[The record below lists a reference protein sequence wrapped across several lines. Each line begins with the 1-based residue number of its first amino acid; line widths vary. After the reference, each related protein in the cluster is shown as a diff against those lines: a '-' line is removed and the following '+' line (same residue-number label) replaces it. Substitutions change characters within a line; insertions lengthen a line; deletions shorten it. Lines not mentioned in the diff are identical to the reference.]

1 MLSNIQEW
9 INDRW
14 PVKEVWKAATEEEI
28 PGGSSYAYVFGSATL
43 FLFLLQIVTGV
54 WQIFYY
60 VPTTDHAY
68 QSLSYLRIS
77 VPFGWLIHGL
87 HYWGATV
94 MVILVAVHLSR
105 VYIWGGYKKPREL
118 TWLLGVFLLLFTMAM
133 SFTGAALPWD
143 ETGYWASEV
152 GTSIAGTTPMLGNIA
167 ESLLRGGA
175 KMGQLTLSRFFILH
189 VAIIPAI
196 LLAFIALHLV
206 AFRKKGS
213 VGPWEESKRKRS
225 GSFWPDQ
232 VFKDAFFFTII
243 LLALIALAAFLAPP
257 FSGPADP
264 IDTTFQPKPEWNFL
278 FLYQAIKA
286 FQGPWEPVGTI
297 GIPTVLFAFLFLL
310 PFFDK
315 NPERSPRK
323 RPIAMLIGLVIAGGI
338 TTLTISGYYSHPGAK
353 QNGATVAAASS
364 KPGKTASVETVV
376 AKQPELPPLSPAQK
390 AGAEKGAKVFA
401 TMGCTACHTVNGVGG
416 HVGPDLS
423 GEGLK
428 AHSIAWLMAQI
439 RNPKSHDPKTVMP
452 PFTMLSNVQVGE
464 LVDYLTSLRSKP
476 VPAAAPSTSVAAKTP
491 QARPANV
498 RVVQLPSDVGEPGLA
513 ASMIGNVEHGK
524 KLFDANCASCHGV
537 EGKGGVPNPGS
548 YLGTVPALNPV
559 RPELFSKDP
568 AVFADNLDRFIENG
582 AAPPG
587 PSPQK
592 AMAPMSMVGYGKTQ
606 SLTQQE
612 ISNIIAYVMSLNGV
626 NRAKILH
633 PGIAP
638 KTFFFLALGIFI
650 VLWLILG
657 TLRLVSSQGKT
668 DTSADS
674 EKK

>member
-428 AHSIAWLMAQI
+428 AHSTAWLMAQI

-498 RVVQLPSDVGEPGLA
+498 RVVQLPSDVGEPGIA
-513 ASMIGNVEHGK
+513 ASMIGNIT
-524 KLFDANCASCHGV
+524 A
-537 EGKGGVPNPGS
+537 
-548 YLGTVPALNPV
+548 
-559 RPELFSKDP
+559 
-568 AVFADNLDRFIENG
+568 
-582 AAPPG
+582 
-587 PSPQK
+587 
-592 AMAPMSMVGYGKTQ
+592 
-606 SLTQQE
+606 
-612 ISNIIAYVMSLNGV
+612 
-626 NRAKILH
+626 
-633 PGIAP
+633 
-638 KTFFFLALGIFI
+638 
-650 VLWLILG
+650 
-657 TLRLVSSQGKT
+657 
-668 DTSADS
+668 
-674 EKK
+674 